1 MDMGRQRES
10 GEEIKIQVTVTGGLA
25 ITGMKLYGLFTGSI
39 EMSLQV
45 W

>member
-25 ITGMKLYGLFTGSI
+25 ITGMKLYVY
-39 EMSLQV
+39 SLEV
-45 W
+45 